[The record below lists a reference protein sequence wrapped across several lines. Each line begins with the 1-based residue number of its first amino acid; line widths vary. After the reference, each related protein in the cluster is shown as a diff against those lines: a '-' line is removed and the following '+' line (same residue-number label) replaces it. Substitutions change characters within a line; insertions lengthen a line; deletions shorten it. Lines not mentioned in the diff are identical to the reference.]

1 MSISSFR
8 LINYKNHP
16 DISCE
21 CRDVNVFIGK
31 NGAGKTNILEALYL
45 LVNARP
51 LPGQKIADLVRTDED
66 SLFASM
72 SILREDLPVTYGITY
87 DVSKKKGNYLLASSP
102 VSRDK
107 YGISLSKRA
116 VFFSPQEMNT
126 LYLGPDGRRDF
137 LDEALLL
144 AFPAF
149 SRVKSEY
156 SRILKHRNRLLKS
169 IQD

>member
-1 MSISSFR
+1 MSINSFR

-21 CRDVNVFIGK
+21 CRDVNVFVGK

-45 LVNARP
+45 LINART
-51 LPGQKIADLVRTDED
+51 LPGQKIHDVVRTNED
-66 SLFASM
+66 SLFVQM
-72 SILREDLPVTYGITY
+72 STFRQELPVTYGITY
-87 DVSKKKGNYLLASSP
+87 DSQKKKGNYLLAGSS
-102 VSRDK
+102 VSRLR
-107 YGISLSKRA
+107 YVTSLDKRA

-149 SRVKSEY
+149 AKVKSEY
-156 SRILKHRNRLLKS
+156 GRILKQRNKLLKN
-169 IQD
+169 IAE